1 MAAGTCGL
9 EGLEMKLTSEVAG
22 SMIEAAEAKAAQLGI
37 AVNIAVLDSGAH
49 LKAFRR
55 MDGAALGAIDL
66 AIRKAR
72 TAALFQMNSED
83 IWEFVKPGAPAEGM
97 QFSNGILVTFA
108 GGVLL
113 KSAQGEIVGAL
124 GVSGGTVPEDGEIV
138 AAGAAAFTSPSSPA
152 A

>member
-1 MAAGTCGL
+1 
-9 EGLEMKLTSEVAG
+9 MKRTT
-22 SMIEAAEAKAAQLGI
+22 EAAERMIAAAADKASEIGI

-72 TAALFQMNSED
+72 TAALFEMNSED
-83 IWEFVKPGAPAEGM
+83 IWEFVRPGAPAEGM
-97 QFSNGILVTFA
+97 QFSNGILITFA

-113 KSAQGEIVGAL
+113 RNGDGEIAGAI
-124 GVSGGTVPEDGEIV
+124 GVSGGTVPQDGDIV
-138 AAGAAAFTSPSSPA
+138 AAGAQAFDPPPSYSRH
-152 A
+152 

>member
-1 MAAGTCGL
+1 
-9 EGLEMKLTSEVAG
+9 
-22 SMIEAAEAKAAQLGI
+22 
-37 AVNIAVLDSGAH
+37 
-49 LKAFRR
+49 
-55 MDGAALGAIDL
+55 
-66 AIRKAR
+66 
-72 TAALFQMNSED
+72 MNSED

-113 KSAQGEIVGAL
+113 KSEGEIVGAL

-138 AAGAAAFTSPSSPA
+138 AAGAAAFSSISRQA

>member
-1 MAAGTCGL
+1 
-9 EGLEMKLTSEVAG
+9 MKLTSQ
-22 SMIEAAEAKAAQLGI
+22 AAEAMVEAAATRAGDLGV

-66 AIRKAR
+66 AIRKAK
-72 TAALFQMNSED
+72 TAALFQMNSD
-83 IWEFVKPGAPAEGM
+83 DVWEFVKPGAPAEGM

-113 KSAQGEIVGAL
+113 RLADGEIAGAI
-124 GVSGGTVPEDGEIV
+124 GVSGGTVPQDGEIV
-138 AAGAAAFTSPSSPA
+138 AAGAAAFATNPPA
-152 A
+152 SR

>member
-1 MAAGTCGL
+1 MR
-9 EGLEMKLTSEVAG
+9 LTSEMADR
-22 SMIEAAEAKAAQLGI
+22 MIEAAATKAEALNIK
-37 AVNIAVLDSGAH
+37 VNIAVLDAGAH

-66 AIRKAR
+66 AIRKAK

-83 IWEFVKPGAPAEGM
+83 IWQFVKPGAPAEGM

-113 KSAQGEIVGAL
+113 RSPDREILGAL
-124 GVSGGTVPEDGEIV
+124 GVSGGTVVQDGEIV
-138 AAGAAAFTSPSSPA
+138 AAGAAAMA
-152 A
+152 AWTEM

>member
-1 MAAGTCGL
+1 
-9 EGLEMKLTSEVAG
+9 MKLTTD
-22 SMIEAAEAKAAQLGI
+22 AAEGMIAAAAQKAAEMGI

-72 TAALFQMNSED
+72 TAALFEMDSEQ

-97 QFSNGILVTFA
+97 QFSNDILITFA

-113 KSAQGEIVGAL
+113 RSDDGEVLGAI
-124 GVSGGTVPEDGEIV
+124 GVSGGTVPQDGEIV
-138 AAGAAAFTSPSSPA
+138 AAGAQAFRPVPSSA
-152 A
+152 RH

>member
-1 MAAGTCGL
+1 
-9 EGLEMKLTSEVAG
+9 MKLST
-22 SMIEAAEAKAAQLGI
+22 EAAETMVAAATEKAREIGI

-72 TAALFQMNSED
+72 TAALFEMDSEQ
-83 IWEFVKPGAPAEGM
+83 IWEFVKPGGPAEGM
-97 QFSNGILVTFA
+97 QFSNGILITFA

-113 KSAQGEIVGAL
+113 RDDNAEIAGAI
-124 GVSGGTVPEDGEIV
+124 GVSGGTVPQDGEIV
-138 AAGAAAFTSPSSPA
+138 AAGAAAFRSTPSSLRH
-152 A
+152 

>member
-1 MAAGTCGL
+1 
-9 EGLEMKLTSEVAG
+9 MKLTSEMAG
-22 SMIEAAEAKAAQLGI
+22 SMIEAAEAKAEGLGI

-113 KSAQGEIVGAL
+113 KSEGEIVGAL

-138 AAGAAAFTSPSSPA
+138 AAGAAAFSSISRQA

>member
-1 MAAGTCGL
+1 MRKA
-9 EGLEMKLTSEVAG
+9 MKLTTQ
-22 SMIEAAEAKAAQLGI
+22 AAERMIAAAADKASEMGI

-72 TAALFQMNSED
+72 TAALFEMNSEE
-83 IWEFVKPGAPAEGM
+83 IWEFVRPGAPAEGM
-97 QFSNGILVTFA
+97 QFSNGILITFA

-113 KSAQGEIVGAL
+113 RTGDGEIAGAI
-124 GVSGGTVPEDGEIV
+124 GVSGGTVPQDGEIV
-138 AAGAAAFTSPSSPA
+138 AAGTQAFHPPPSSSRH
-152 A
+152 

>member
-1 MAAGTCGL
+1 
-9 EGLEMKLTSEVAG
+9 MKLTTEVAD
-22 SMIEAAEAKAAQLGI
+22 SMIAAAAAKAEEIGV

-72 TAALFQMNSED
+72 TAALFEMNSED

-113 KSAQGEIVGAL
+113 KDSDGGIVGAI
-124 GVSGGTVPEDGEIV
+124 GVSGGTVPQDGQIV
-138 AAGAAAFTSPSSPA
+138 AAGVQAFPSSPSSGR
-152 A
+152 

>member
-1 MAAGTCGL
+1 
-9 EGLEMKLTSEVAG
+9 MKLTSE
-22 SMIEAAEAKAAQLGI
+22 AAETMVQAAAAKAAELGI

-66 AIRKAR
+66 AIRKAK
-72 TAALFQMNSED
+72 TAALFQMNSDD
-83 IWEFVKPGAPAEGM
+83 IWQFVKPGAPAEGM

-113 KSAQGEIVGAL
+113 KSTDGEILGAI
-124 GVSGGTVPEDGEIV
+124 GVSGGTVPQDGEIV
-138 AAGAAAFTSPSSPA
+138 AAGAAAFGAAPA
-152 A
+152 LPLR

>member
-1 MAAGTCGL
+1 
-9 EGLEMKLTSEVAG
+9 MKLTSEDADRMLTAAG
-22 SMIEAAEAKAAQLGI
+22 EKAAEIGI

-49 LKAFRR
+49 LKAFHR

-72 TAALFQMNSED
+72 TAALFEMDSEQ

-97 QFSNGILVTFA
+97 QFSNDILITFA

-113 KSAQGEIVGAL
+113 RGGDGEVVGAI
-124 GVSGGTVPEDGEIV
+124 GVSGGTVPQDGEIV
-138 AAGAAAFTSPSSPA
+138 AAGAQAFRPIPSSSRH
-152 A
+152 

>member
-1 MAAGTCGL
+1 
-9 EGLEMKLTSEVAG
+9 MKLTTDAAE
-22 SMIEAAEAKAAQLGI
+22 SMIAAAAQKAAEIGI

-72 TAALFQMNSED
+72 TAALFEMDSEQ

-97 QFSNGILVTFA
+97 QFSNDILITFA

-113 KSAQGEIVGAL
+113 RSDDGEVVGAI
-124 GVSGGTVPEDGEIV
+124 GVSGGTVPQDGEIV
-138 AAGAAAFTSPSSPA
+138 VAGAQAFRNVPSSA
-152 A
+152 RH

>member
-1 MAAGTCGL
+1 
-9 EGLEMKLTSEVAG
+9 MKLTSQ
-22 SMIEAAEAKAAQLGI
+22 AAEAMIEVAAAKAGELGI

-66 AIRKAR
+66 AIRKAK

-83 IWEFVKPGAPAEGM
+83 IWQFVKPGAPAEGM

-108 GGVLL
+108 GGLLL
-113 KSAQGEIVGAL
+113 KSPDGEIVGAI
-124 GVSGGTVPEDGEIV
+124 GVSGGTVPQDGEIV
-138 AAGAAAFTSPSSPA
+138 AAGAAAFTPTPA
-152 A
+152 QSR

>member
-1 MAAGTCGL
+1 
-9 EGLEMKLTSEVAG
+9 MKLTTDAAE
-22 SMIEAAEAKAAQLGI
+22 SMIVAAAQKAAEIGI

-72 TAALFQMNSED
+72 TAALFEMDSEQ

-97 QFSNGILVTFA
+97 QFSNDILITFA

-113 KSAQGEIVGAL
+113 KSYDGEVVGAI
-124 GVSGGTVPEDGEIV
+124 GVSGGTVPQDG
-138 AAGAAAFTSPSSPA
+138 
-152 A
+152 